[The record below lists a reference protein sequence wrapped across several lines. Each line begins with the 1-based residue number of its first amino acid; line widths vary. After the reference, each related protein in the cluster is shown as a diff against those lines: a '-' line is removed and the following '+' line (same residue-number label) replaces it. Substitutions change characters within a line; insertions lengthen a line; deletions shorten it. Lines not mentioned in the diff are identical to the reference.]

1 MSVYTQRNNGAG
13 FSPENA
19 LSQRWA
25 VGSWQLAV
33 GSWQLAVGSWQLAVG
48 SWQLAVGSWQ
58 LKNRK
63 PSVKKEGLRAIL

>member
-1 MSVYTQRNNGAG
+1 MTELFQYIPKEITAQVSAPKMRYRNAG
-13 FSPENA
+13 
-19 LSQRWA
+19 
-25 VGSWQLAV
+25 QLAV